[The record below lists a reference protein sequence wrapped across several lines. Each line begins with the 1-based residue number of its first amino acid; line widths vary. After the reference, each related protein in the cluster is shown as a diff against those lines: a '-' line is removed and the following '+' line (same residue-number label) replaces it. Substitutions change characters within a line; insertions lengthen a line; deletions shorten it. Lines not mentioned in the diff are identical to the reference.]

1 MMSAE
6 VSRLR
11 VLKDLLWVA
20 AGASALTRK
29 CFRVDA
35 EHRLAN

>member
-1 MMSAE
+1 MSAE

-20 AGASALTRK
+20 AGASALTLL
-29 CFRVDA
+29 V
-35 EHRLAN
+35 